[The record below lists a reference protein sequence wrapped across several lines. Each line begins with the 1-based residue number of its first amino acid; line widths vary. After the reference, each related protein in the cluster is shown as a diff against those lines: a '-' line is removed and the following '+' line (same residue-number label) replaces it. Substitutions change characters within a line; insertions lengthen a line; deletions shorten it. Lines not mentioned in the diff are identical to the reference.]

1 MDDALRDNNG
11 GVVEADFTR
20 VCYNKTITHVTGMW
34 KAENALLSTLPL
46 FFTQLGLIMFICHFL
61 KLLLTPLHQPR
72 IVAYTIG
79 GIILGPS
86 FILKTQF
93 SRKYLFPVKST
104 LTIETMAN
112 LGLIYYMFLQG
123 LEVDFKPILQ
133 ARKKV
138 WSIAT
143 AGILVPL
150 PLGYLLHKTLAPNAH
165 PLKATT
171 YGPFFWGTT
180 LATTNFS
187 ELAQVLADAK
197 LLQSDVGRTALS
209 VSIINDLV
217 SWVLLVIT
225 VATVSD
231 GKLYTVL
238 STFTLIIFCVY
249 GIRPLL
255 SWMVCNTSFFNEKYD
270 MDNQICFIMA
280 GVLLFGFISDAFGSQ
295 SILGAFML
303 GAILPKGELKTVITE
318 KVEDFVSKVLLP
330 LFFLILG
337 MRTHVDIV
345 FRSASILI
353 VMSIVA
359 LAFLAKFVVTFVA
372 AIVNKMPVRDSLAF
386 GLVMNAK
393 GLLATIIL
401 NSGRDLHVLDH
412 NTFSV
417 MILAIV
423 IMTAAVGPILA
434 LIYKSNGPSKQHT
447 HRSIRSIQ
455 PNSEF
460 RILTCIH
467 STSNVLS
474 IINLL
479 EASNPTK
486 QSPMFVFA
494 VHLVELSGRASA
506 MLIVHD
512 TCSNI
517 RKTSKITAK
526 NQKHSSPS
534 DQIVAAFEK
543 LETESEESSL
553 FVEALTVVSSYTSM
567 HEDIC
572 NLADDKS
579 ADLIIIPFHKQS
591 NIDGEMDNGNSSFR
605 GVNKNLL
612 ENASCSVAIFVDRGL
627 TDSSNI
633 KNDDGHGCCRC
644 AMLFIGGPDDR
655 EALAYA
661 WRMAS
666 NPSPNPN
673 ISLTVVHFIV
683 GKDASVDLRPNN
695 PNNDHDHH
703 EDEEK
708 NILEVVEENEKEKHL
723 DDQYIE
729 SFVFNT
735 RNQPSIRLIN
745 EVVHNGEETL
755 KLISAMGNDYDLYI
769 VGRGQIGS
777 SPLTFGLSEWGDC
790 PELGPLGDTLASS
803 NIVARASIL
812 IVHQGGALVD
822 ELVDQHL
829 SE

>member
-1 MDDALRDNNG
+1 MLFVFVFDESGVSSDLDVIKAKERLSYVMDDALRDNG
-11 GVVEADFTR
+11 GVVEADVTR
-20 VCYNKTITHVTGMW
+20 VCYNKTITHVTGVW
-34 KAENALLSTLPL
+34 KAENASLSTLPL
-46 FFTQLGLIMFICHFL
+46 FFTQLGLIMFICHLL
-61 KLLLTPLHQPR
+61 KLLLAPLHQPR
-72 IVAYTIG
+72 IVAYIITNNNTLARTLQG

-86 FILKTQF
+86 YIQKTQF

-150 PLGYLLHKTLAPNAH
+150 PLGYLLHKTLTPNSR

-171 YGPFFWGTT
+171 YGPLFWGIT
-180 LATTNFS
+180 LTTTNFA
-187 ELAQVLADAK
+187 ELARVLANAK
-197 LLQSDVGRTALS
+197 LLHSDVGRTALS
-209 VSIINDLV
+209 VSVINDLM
-217 SWVLLVIT
+217 SSVLLVIT
-225 VATVSD
+225 VATISD

-249 GIRPLL
+249 GLRPALL
-255 SWMVCNTSFFNEKYD
+255 WMVRNTSFFEEKYD
-270 MDNQICFIMA
+270 MDSQICFIMA
-280 GVLLFGFISDAFGSQ
+280 GVLLFGFISDAFGSH
-295 SILGAFML
+295 SILGPSCWEPFCPRESSKL
-303 GAILPKGELKTVITE
+303 QSPKSTSL
-318 KVEDFVSKVLLP
+318 
-330 LFFLILG
+330 
-337 MRTHVDIV
+337 
-345 FRSASILI
+345 LI

-372 AIVNKMPVRDSLAF
+372 AIINKMSVRDSLAF
-386 GLVMNAK
+386 GLVMNTK
-393 GLLATIIL
+393 GLLAIIIL

-417 MILAIV
+417 MMLAIL

-434 LIYKSNGPSKQHT
+434 LIYKSNVPSKQHK

-460 RILTCIH
+460 RILTCFH
-467 STSNVLS
+467 STSNVS
-474 IINLL
+474 SVINLL
-479 EASNPTK
+479 EISNPTK

-494 VHLVELSGRASA
+494 VHLVELSGHASA

-553 FVEALTVVSSYTSM
+553 FVEALTVVSSYASM

-591 NIDGEMDNGNSSFR
+591 TIDGGMDNETP
-605 GVNKNLL
+605 LL
-612 ENASCSVAIFVDRGL
+612 EAL
-627 TDSSNI
+627 T
-633 KNDDGHGCCRC
+633 R
-644 AMLFIGGPDDR
+644 
-655 EALAYA
+655 
-661 WRMAS
+661 
-666 NPSPNPN
+666 
-673 ISLTVVHFIV
+673 
-683 GKDASVDLRPNN
+683 
-695 PNNDHDHH
+695 
-703 EDEEK
+703 
-708 NILEVVEENEKEKHL
+708 
-723 DDQYIE
+723 
-729 SFVFNT
+729 
-735 RNQPSIRLIN
+735 
-745 EVVHNGEETL
+745 
-755 KLISAMGNDYDLYI
+755 
-769 VGRGQIGS
+769 
-777 SPLTFGLSEWGDC
+777 TF
-790 PELGPLGDTLASS
+790 
-803 NIVARASIL
+803 
-812 IVHQGGALVD
+812 
-822 ELVDQHL
+822 
-829 SE
+829 

>member
-1 MDDALRDNNG
+1 MLSYVMDNALRDNDG
-11 GVVEADFTR
+11 IVEAGITR

-34 KAENALLSTLPL
+34 KAENPLLSTLPL

-61 KLLLTPLHQPR
+61 KLLLAPLHQPR
-72 IVAYTIG
+72 IVAYTIVRQIVIHWHACMHIAG
-79 GIILGPS
+79 WHNFGSIFYPENPVLSQIPISSQKHVGDRDNGQLG
-86 FILKTQF
+86 
-93 SRKYLFPVKST
+93 
-104 LTIETMAN
+104 
-112 LGLIYYMFLQG
+112 
-123 LEVDFKPILQ
+123 VD
-133 ARKKV
+133 
-138 WSIAT
+138 
-143 AGILVPL
+143 
-150 PLGYLLHKTLAPNAH
+150 LLHVSPRLRDRFQANFAGQKKSLEHCHRWNSSSPPSWLSPPQNPNTQLP

-187 ELAQVLADAK
+187 ELALVLADAK
-197 LLQSDVGRTALS
+197 LLHSDVGRTALS
-209 VSIINDLV
+209 VSVINDLV
-217 SWVLLVIT
+217 SWVLLLMT
-225 VATVSD
+225 VAIVSD

-249 GIRPLL
+249 GLRPVLP
-255 SWMVCNTSFFNEKYD
+255 WMVCNTRFFNEKYD

-280 GVLLFGFISDAFGSQ
+280 GVLLFGFISDAFGSH
-295 SILGAFML
+295 SILGAFMF

-337 MRTHVDIV
+337 MRTHVDVV
-345 FRSASILI
+345 FHSASLLI
-353 VMSIVA
+353 VMSIVV
-359 LAFLAKFVVTFVA
+359 LAFLAKFVVSSVA

-393 GLLATIIL
+393 GLFATIIL
-401 NSGRDLHVLDH
+401 NSGRDLHVSLFIKVLDH

-455 PNSEF
+455 PNSD
-460 RILTCIH
+460 
-467 STSNVLS
+467 NVS
-474 IINLL
+474 SVINLL
-479 EASNPTK
+479 EISNPTK

-494 VHLVELSGRASA
+494 VHLVELSGHASA

-517 RKTSKITAK
+517 RNTAEITAK

-534 DQIVAAFEK
+534 NQIVAAFEK
-543 LETESEESSL
+543 LETESEEGSL
-553 FVEALTVVSSYTSM
+553 SVETLTAVSSYTSM

-579 ADLIIIPFHKQS
+579 
-591 NIDGEMDNGNSSFR
+591 
-605 GVNKNLL
+605 VNKNLL

-627 TDSSNI
+627 TDPSNI

-666 NPSPNPN
+666 NPGPNPN
-673 ISLTVVHFIV
+673 ISLTVVRFII
-683 GKDASVDLRPNN
+683 GKDASVDSDLRPNN
-695 PNNDHDHH
+695 PNNDHDDH
-703 EDEEK
+703 EDEDK
-708 NILEVVEENEKEKHL
+708 NILGVIEENEKEKQL

-745 EVVHNGEETL
+745 EVVNNVEETL
-755 KLISAMGNDYDLYI
+755 N
-769 VGRGQIGS
+769 
-777 SPLTFGLSEWGDC
+777 
-790 PELGPLGDTLASS
+790 
-803 NIVARASIL
+803 
-812 IVHQGGALVD
+812 
-822 ELVDQHL
+822 
-829 SE
+829 